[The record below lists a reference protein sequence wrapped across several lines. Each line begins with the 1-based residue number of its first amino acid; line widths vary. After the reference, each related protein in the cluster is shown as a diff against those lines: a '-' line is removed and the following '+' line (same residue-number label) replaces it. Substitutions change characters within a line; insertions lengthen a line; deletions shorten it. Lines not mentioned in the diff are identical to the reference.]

1 MNQQEIKQLETE
13 LWDSANSLRA
23 NSKLTA
29 AEYKDPV
36 LGLILLRYAQ
46 NRYDQAKGQIE
57 ASIPDG
63 PRGKRAPTKEDFLA
77 AGAMMLPEASQFD
90 YLADLPESESL
101 DEAINNAMKLIEEAY
116 PDLLGVLPKNY
127 QEFDADL
134 LRELIRVFNKD
145 SVKKIKGD
153 IFGRIYEFFLMK
165 FSMDGAGAQ
174 EGGEFFTPP
183 SLVQLIVN
191 MIKPDHG
198 IIHDPACG
206 SGGMFVQTGH
216 FIEEQN
222 KGVSINTKV
231 KCYGSELKSNN
242 TRLAKMNL
250 AIHGIEGKV
259 SETNSFYSDPHALVG
274 QCDFVMANPPFN
286 VKKVD
291 KKKDYVKT
299 DVRLF
304 NDVGIPK
311 ADNGNYLWIQYFYHY
326 LNDQGRAGFVMA
338 SSATDAGNTEKAIR
352 QKLVETGAVD
362 CIVSVGN
369 NFFYTRSLPCHVWF
383 LDKGKTDKNKD
394 KILMID
400 ARNTFRVVTNT
411 INDYSPGQLTNFNAI
426 MESYRGDETAIAS
439 AQTIHNQ
446 EAIALG
452 KEIAN
457 EINQLRKE
465 CKTILTA
472 PFKPVADSKCKT
484 CAENIENKD
493 FELCDSCQKVF
504 EKLTKPNLDFSSIA
518 AELNEQLSV
527 ADDSNFDTCQTW
539 NERFNLPVE
548 KLFSLIEQYQA
559 QSEKA
564 LSDCKAQAKEIK
576 ESPSITPEDKATK
589 DQANKKNKL
598 LKKQLDANS
607 RLLKSL
613 SAALSDHKELLKQE
627 LADYKQRI
635 KDWSSLR
642 ENFPSDQYQDVEGLC
657 KIVRREEVEENDYS
671 LTPGRYVGY
680 KIEVDDKFNYG
691 KRLSEIKEELSQL
704 NQDSQS
710 LFAQI
715 NEVMSDV

>member
-101 DEAINNAMKLIEEAY
+101 DEAINNAMKLIEDAY

-299 DVRLF
+299 DARLF

-383 LDKGKTDKNKD
+383 LDKGKADKNKD

-400 ARNTFRVVTNT
+400 ARKTFRVVTNT

-426 MESYRGDETAIAS
+426 MESYRGDETAITS
-439 AQTIHNQ
+439 AQTIHNH
-446 EAIALG
+446 EAISLG
-452 KEIAN
+452 KDIAN

-465 CKTILTA
+465 CKTILAA
-472 PFKPVADSKCKT
+472 PN
-484 CAENIENKD
+484 AED
-493 FELCDSCQKVF
+493 FTGD
-504 EKLTKPNLDFSSIA
+504 KPNLDFSSISG
-518 AELNEQLSV
+518 ELDEHLSV
-527 ADDSNFDTCQTW
+527 ADDSDFDTCETW

-548 KLFSLIEQYQA
+548 KLFSLIEQYQV

-564 LSDCKAQAKEIK
+564 LAKYKEEAKAIK
-576 ESPSITPEDKATK
+576 EGPSITPEDKATK
-589 DQANKKNKL
+589 EQANKKNKL

-613 SAALSDHKELLKQE
+613 NAALNAHKALLKQE

-635 KDWSSLR
+635 KDWHSLR
-642 ENFPSDQYQDVEGLC
+642 ENFPNDQYQDIEGLC
-657 KIVRREEVEENDYS
+657 KIVNRDEVEENDYS

-680 KIEVDDKFNYG
+680 SVQVDDDFDYEERMKSI
-691 KRLSEIKEELSQL
+691 KSELLNLQSSSNELMDLIQGTQL
-704 NQDSQS
+704 
-710 LFAQI
+710 
-715 NEVMSDV
+715 

>member
-57 ASIPDG
+57 ANIPDG

-77 AGAMMLPEASQFD
+77 AGAMMLPEKSQFD
-90 YLADLPESESL
+90 YLANLPESESL
-101 DEAINNAMKLIEEAY
+101 DEGINNAMKLIEEAY

-127 QEFDADL
+127 QEFDEDL

-153 IFGRIYEFFLMK
+153 VFGRIYEFFLMK

-206 SGGMFVQTGH
+206 SGGMFVQTSH
-216 FIEEQN
+216 FIEEQELE
-222 KGVSINTKV
+222 KGQGASVNSKIT
-231 KCYGSELKSNN
+231 CYGSELKSNN
-242 TRLAKMNL
+242 HRLAKMNL
-250 AIHGIEGKV
+250 AIHGIEGKIA
-259 SETNSFYSDPHALVG
+259 ETNSFYSDPHALVA

-291 KKKDYVKT
+291 KKKDYVKN

-338 SSATDAGNTEKAIR
+338 SSATDAGGTEKAIR

-383 LDKGKTDKNKD
+383 LDKGKRKENKD

-411 INDYSPGQLTNFNAI
+411 INDYSPGQLTNFNSI

-446 EAIALG
+446 EAISLG
-452 KEIAN
+452 KDIAT
-457 EINQLRKE
+457 EINQLRE
-465 CKTILTA
+465 ACKTILAA
-472 PFKPVADSKCKT
+472 PSADDFKGD
-484 CAENIENKD
+484 
-493 FELCDSCQKVF
+493 
-504 EKLTKPNLDFSSIA
+504 KPNLDFNSISG
-518 AELNEQLSV
+518 ELDEQLSV
-527 ADDSNFDTCQTW
+527 ANDSNFDTCQTW
-539 NERFNLPVE
+539 SESFSQPVE

-559 QSEKA
+559 HSEKA
-564 LSDCKAQAKEIK
+564 LADCKAQAKAIK
-576 ESPSITPEDKATK
+576 ESSSITPEDKTTK
-589 DQANKKNKL
+589 AQASKKNAQ
-598 LKKQLDANS
+598 LKKLLDANS

-613 SAALSDHKELLKQE
+613 NAALNDHKALLIQE

-635 KDWSSLR
+635 KDWLSLR
-642 ENFPSDQYQDVEGLC
+642 ENFPNDQYQDVEGLC
-657 KIVRREEVEENDYS
+657 KIVNRDEVEENDFS

-680 KIEVDDKFNYG
+680 SIQIDEDFDYQ
-691 KRLSEIKEELSQL
+691 KRMSEIKSKL
-704 NQDSQS
+704 NMLNEKAND
-710 LFAQI
+710 LMNQI
-715 NEVMSDV
+715 QEVNI

>member
-127 QEFDADL
+127 QEFDAGL

-446 EAIALG
+446 EAISSG
-452 KEIAN
+452 KEIAL

-465 CKTILTA
+465 CKTILAA
-472 PFKPVADSKCKT
+472 PN
-484 CAENIENKD
+484 AEDFTGLSSNNIR
-493 FELCDSCQKVF
+493 
-504 EKLTKPNLDFSSIA
+504 PNLNFSSIA
-518 AELNEQLSV
+518 AELNEQLTV
-527 ADDSNFDTCQTW
+527 ADDSIFDTCEIW

-559 QSEKA
+559 QSEKDLA
-564 LSDCKAQAKEIK
+564 DCKAQAKAIK
-576 ESPSITPEDKATK
+576 ESKDKKEVK

-613 SAALSDHKELLKQE
+613 SAALNVHKELLKQE

-642 ENFPSDQYQDVEGLC
+642 ENFPNDKYQDIEGLC
-657 KIVRREEVEENDYS
+657 KIVSRDEVEENDYS

-680 KIEVDDKFNYG
+680 RIEIDEDFDYRSRMKEI
-691 KRLSEIKEELSQL
+691 KSELSELSNSANELLADIQEL
-704 NQDSQS
+704 KYD
-710 LFAQI
+710 
-715 NEVMSDV
+715 